1 VATPACG
8 GSWKPSLA
16 GSTNADG
23 YLYADVPSCF
33 TKIKM
38 TVNQTS
44 QEQTTSQLSS
54 SNYTYTTEILRVKL
68 VEHVGGAI
76 TDETG
81 KLEQGGG
88 FWYNWGYY
96 NASGYRDI
104 PVFASNNVKFRTT
117 YHSTSEEKTTTVSS
131 GAGYQELVFQT
142 GQVHGSCISDYASG
156 SWHTFFDGIELMPGT
171 YNFRYPSQ
179 SGNVTAG
186 NVTNLTCPEPNNG
199 DMTTGFDNVRNVPS
213 GLVSYPNPFTAN
225 TTIAYSLKSSGN
237 VSLTI
242 YDMNGK
248 KVNEL
253 VNGNQAAGAHT
264 INWNGTSANGND
276 LTNGIYLIRLVSDN
290 QVQQIQVVLNKN

>member
-1 VATPACG
+1 
-8 GSWKPSLA
+8 
-16 GSTNADG
+16 
-23 YLYADVPSCF
+23 
-33 TKIKM
+33 
-38 TVNQTS
+38 
-44 QEQTTSQLSS
+44 LSS

-88 FWYNWGYY
+88 SWYNWGYY

-142 GQVHGSCISDYASG
+142 GQVYGSCITEYASG
-156 SWHTFFDGIELMPGT
+156 SWLTFYDGIELMPGT

-179 SGNVTAG
+179 SASVYAG
-186 NVTNLTCPEPNNG
+186 QVTNLACPGPNTENT
-199 DMTTGFDNVRNVPS
+199 TTGIDQTKGNQTNLR
-213 GLVSYPNPFTAN
+213 SYPNPFSVN
-225 TTIAYSLKSSGN
+225 TTIEYTLKSSGD
-237 VSLTI
+237 VSVVI

-253 VNGNQAAGAHT
+253 VNGNQTVGTHT
-264 INWNGTSANGND
+264 INWNGTA
-276 LTNGIYLIRLVSDN
+276 TNGSRMMNGVYLVRLVSGN
-290 QVQQIQVVLNKN
+290 QVQQIQVVIFQN